1 MAYTIP
7 TSEPTSARAGDT
19 WQWTRDLPDFPAPW
33 TLVYTFWTSA
43 AAFSLT
49 AASSGSTHTVTASAT
64 ATAAYAAGRYS
75 WTARVS
81 SGTTQLTIASGV
93 LHVLPAVGLA
103 MDTRSHARRMLDSI
117 NAILE
122 GRATDGDLDVMRTQH
137 GEHSTA
143 WDPEALMR
151 IRSQYAAVV
160 ASEDGAAAIARGD
173 NPGRHIRVRFTR

>member
-1 MAYTIP
+1 MVYTIP
-7 TSEPTSARAGDT
+7 TSEPSTVRAGDT

-33 TLVYTFWTSA
+33 ALTYTFWTATS
-43 AAFSLT
+43 AFSLT
-49 AASSGSTHTVTASAT
+49 AAASGSTHTATVSKTTSAG
-64 ATAAYAAGRYS
+64 YAAGRYD

-81 SGTTQLTIASGV
+81 SDTTQLTIASGV
-93 LHVLPAVGLA
+93 LQVLPAVGLA

-143 WDPEALMR
+143 WDPTVLMR
-151 IRSQYAAVV
+151 IRSQYAAAV
-160 ASEDGAAAIARGD
+160 AGEDSAAAIARGD